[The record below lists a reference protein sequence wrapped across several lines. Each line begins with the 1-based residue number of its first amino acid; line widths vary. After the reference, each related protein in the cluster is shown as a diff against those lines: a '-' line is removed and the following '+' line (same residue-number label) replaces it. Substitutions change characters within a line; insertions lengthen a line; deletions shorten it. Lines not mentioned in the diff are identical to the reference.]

1 MRILFTTIPAMGH
14 FHPLVPL
21 AKAAQKAGHEVAF
34 ASSRSI
40 GSQIE
45 ASGFTSFSTDDSSAE
60 VDRTSVVERVL
71 QLPVGTRSLLASI
84 EVFIGMSAKALPNLL
99 ELCKRWQP
107 DLIVREEYEFS
118 GAVAAESLGL
128 PHAAVQVTYSANWQ
142 TSLGSEFASF
152 ATNHLDKVR
161 ALGGLPSD
169 PNLEM
174 LYRHLFLSFDP
185 PSLLDPN
192 VIMPATTGY
201 VRTETFDRSSQEM
214 LPDYLT
220 KPFDHPLMY
229 VTLGTEAPHLP
240 HIFPRVYQTILEGL
254 HDEPGTV
261 VLTVGRKRD
270 PLELGPHPANVH
282 LERYIPQSLLLP
294 HCDVVVTHGGHNT
307 ILAALNLGLPLVF
320 TPFFADQFPNARR
333 CVELGVGQMLTK
345 DELTPENVQRAVREV
360 LRDKRYRENAQR
372 IQAEIQAM
380 PGLGHGVELLE
391 TLVEKKHET
400 KIPVYS

>member
-21 AKAAQKAGHEVAF
+21 ARAAQKAGHEVAF

-40 GSQIE
+40 HSQIE
-45 ASGFTSFSTDDSSAE
+45 ASGFTAFSTDDSSSE

-71 QLPVGTRSLLASI
+71 QLPVGTRSLLSSI
-84 EVFIGMSAKALPNLL
+84 EVFISMSAKALPNLL

-118 GAVAAESLGL
+118 GAVAAEALGL
-128 PHAAVQVTYSANWQ
+128 PHAALQVTYSANWQ
-142 TSLGSEFASF
+142 HSLGAEFASV
-152 ATNHLDKVR
+152 AARHLDKVR
-161 ALGGLPSD
+161 AICGLPSD
-169 PNLEM
+169 PELAM

-192 VIMPATTGY
+192 VVMPATTRH
-201 VRTETFDRSSQEM
+201 VRSENFDRSSHEA
-214 LPDYLT
+214 LPEWLSTHEKPLT
-220 KPFDHPLMY
+220 Y

-240 HIFPRVYQTILEGL
+240 HIFPSVYRTILEGL
-254 HDEPGTV
+254 RNEAGTV
-261 VLTVGRKRD
+261 VITVGRKHD
-270 PLELGPHPANVH
+270 PLELGAHPANVH

-320 TPFFADQFPNARR
+320 TPFFADQFPNAKR
-333 CVELGVGQMLTK
+333 CVELGVGQMMTK
-345 DELTPENVQRAVREV
+345 DELTPVNVQRAVREV
-360 LRDKRYRENAQR
+360 LSDKRYRENAQR

-380 PGLGHGVELLE
+380 PGLGQGVKLLE
-391 TLVEKKHET
+391 ELAVKQQKNSRY
-400 KIPVYS
+400 VFS

>member
-21 AKAAQKAGHEVAF
+21 AKAAQKAGHDVAF

-40 GSQIE
+40 HSQIE
-45 ASGFTSFSTDDSSAE
+45 ASGFTAFSTDDSSSE

-99 ELCKRWQP
+99 ELCKDWQP

-118 GAVAAESLGL
+118 GAVAAEHLGI

-142 TSLGSEFASF
+142 QSLGAEFTNF
-152 ATNHLDKVR
+152 AANHLDKVR
-161 ALGGLPSD
+161 AIGGLPSD
-169 PNLEM
+169 PELKM

-192 VIMPATTGY
+192 VIMPTTTKH
-201 VRTETFDRSSQEM
+201 VRTETFDRSSHET
-214 LPDYLT
+214 LPEYLSR
-220 KPFDHPLMY
+220 PFEHPLIY
-229 VTLGTEAPHLP
+229 VTLGTEAPNLP
-240 HIFPRVYQTILEGL
+240 HIFPSVYRTILEGL

-270 PLELGPHPANVH
+270 PLELGAHPANVH
-282 LERYIPQSLLLP
+282 VERYIPQSLLLP

-320 TPFFADQFPNARR
+320 TPFFADQFGNAKR
-333 CVELGVGQMLTK
+333 CVELGVGQMMTK
-345 DELTPENVQRAVREV
+345 DELTPVNVQRAVREV
-360 LRDKRYRENAQR
+360 LSDKRYRANAQR

-380 PGLGHGVELLE
+380 PGLGQGVKLLE
-391 TLVEKKHET
+391 ELAVKQQKNSHY
-400 KIPVYS
+400 VFS